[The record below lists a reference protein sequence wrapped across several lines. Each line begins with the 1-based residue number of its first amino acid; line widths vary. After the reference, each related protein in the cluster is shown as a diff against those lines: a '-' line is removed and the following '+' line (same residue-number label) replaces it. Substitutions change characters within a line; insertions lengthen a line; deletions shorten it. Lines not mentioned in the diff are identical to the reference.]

1 VEIKLPTYR
10 FLNNETG
17 EEYEN
22 FMSISE
28 LDAYLQENSH
38 ITQLVNGAPMIAS
51 GRGMSKPDQGF
62 RDLLK
67 DMKKKHSK
75 GITRS
80 TINTF

>member
-1 VEIKLPTYR
+1 MPTYK

-17 EEYEN
+17 EEYEE
-22 FMSISE
+22 FMSISA
-28 LDAYLQENSH
+28 LDTYLEENPNL
-38 ITQLVNGAPMIAS
+38 TQLVNGAPMISS
-51 GRGMSKPDQGF
+51 GRGMGKPDQGF

-67 DMKKKHSK
+67 HIKKGNNK

>member
-1 VEIKLPTYR
+1 MVPTYR
-10 FLNNETG
+10 FLNNDTG

-28 LDAYLQENSH
+28 LDAYLEENPH
-38 ITQLVNGAPMIAS
+38 LTQLVNGAPMIAS
-51 GRGMSKPDQGF
+51 GRGMGKPDQGF

>member
-1 VEIKLPTYR
+1 MPTYA
-10 FLNNETG
+10 FQNLKTG
-17 EEYEN
+17 EEFED
-22 FMSISE
+22 FMSISQLE
-28 LDAYLQENSH
+28 TYLSENPD
-38 ITQLVNGAPMIAS
+38 IVQLVNGAPALGS
-51 GRGMSKPDQGF
+51 GRGQGKPDQGF

>member
-1 VEIKLPTYR
+1 MPTYK
-10 FLNNETG
+10 FLNNDTS
-17 EEYEN
+17 EEHED
-22 FMSISE
+22 FMSISALGE
-28 LDAYLQENSH
+28 YLKNNPH
-38 ITQLVNGAPMIAS
+38 ITQLVNGAPMISS
-51 GRGMSKPDQGF
+51 GRGLGKPDNGF

>member
-1 VEIKLPTYR
+1 MPTYK

-17 EEYEN
+17 EEFED
-22 FMSISE
+22 FMSISA
-28 LDAYLQENSH
+28 LDQYLKDNPN
-38 ITQLVNGAPMIAS
+38 IVQLVNGAPLIHS
-51 GRGMSKPDQGF
+51 GRGTGKPDQGF

-75 GITRS
+75 GISRS

>member
-1 VEIKLPTYR
+1 MPTYR

-17 EEYEN
+17 EEFED
-22 FMSISE
+22 FMSISA
-28 LDAYLQENSH
+28 LDVYLKNNPQ
-38 ITQLVNGAPMIAS
+38 ITQLVNGAPMISS
-51 GRGMSKPDQGF
+51 GRGIGKPDQGF

-75 GITRS
+75 GTTGS

>member
-1 VEIKLPTYR
+1 MPTYK
-10 FLNNETG
+10 FKNTKTG
-17 EEYEN
+17 EIFED
-22 FMSISE
+22 FMSISA
-28 LDAYLQENSH
+28 LATFLAEN
-38 ITQLVNGAPMIAS
+38 TDVVQLVNGAPMIAS
-51 GRGMSKPDQGF
+51 GRGMGKPDQGF

>member
-1 VEIKLPTYR
+1 MPTYR

-17 EEYEN
+17 EEYEE
-22 FMSISE
+22 FMSIST
-28 LDAYLQENSH
+28 LDTYLEENPNV
-38 ITQLVNGAPMIAS
+38 TQLVNGAPMIAS
-51 GRGMSKPDQGF
+51 GRGMAKPDQGF

-67 DMKKKHSK
+67 DMKKKHSQ